1 MSMPRPPFRHHVLR
15 PEGARRRLS
24 VTVLRGLVWSSEAI
38 SFQRGWQ
45 SCLWGMVTIL
55 VVIALLEIFHPYGE
69 EGGREEGIFIALAC
83 IWNSCDKHAY

>member
-1 MSMPRPPFRHHVLR
+1 
-15 PEGARRRLS
+15 
-24 VTVLRGLVWSSEAI
+24 
-38 SFQRGWQ
+38 
-45 SCLWGMVTIL
+45 MVTIL